1 LIPKPKTKTLKLKN
15 ENKLLIIKKKKM
27 EKYLYFR
34 SDSTAANDD
43 DAAGSVIYPVSRLKG
58 MVMGDMAVT
67 GAITEDDDR
76 FAITFEP
83 MAISPGGGEDQAKT
97 NNIDI
102 VNIDITTDNGAK
114 AVMSELV
121 RAINSVRATNDGF
134 IIVYDAVT
142 GESIHPD
149 IEGIHVVE
157 VNANA

>member
-1 LIPKPKTKTLKLKN
+1 
-15 ENKLLIIKKKKM
+15 M

-43 DAAGSVIYPVSRLKG
+43 DAAGSVIFPVSKLKG

-67 GAITEDDDR
+67 GAISADDDR
-76 FAITFEP
+76 FAMTFEP
-83 MAISPGGGEDQAKT
+83 MAISTGGGENQALT
-97 NNIDI
+97 NNVDI

-114 AVMSELV
+114 AVMAEIV
-121 RAINSVRATNDGF
+121 RAINGNRNTDDGF

-142 GESIHPD
+142 GESIHSD

-157 VNANA
+157 INANA

>member
-1 LIPKPKTKTLKLKN
+1 
-15 ENKLLIIKKKKM
+15 M

-43 DAAGSVIYPVSRLKG
+43 DAAGSVIFPVSKLKG

-67 GAITEDDDR
+67 GTITADDNR

-83 MAISPGGGEDQAKT
+83 MAVSPGGGENQALT
-97 NNIDI
+97 NNVDL
-102 VNIDITTDNGAK
+102 VNIDLTTDNNAK
-114 AVMSELV
+114 AVMAEIV
-121 RAINSVRATNDGF
+121 RAINGNRNTDDGF

-149 IEGIHVVE
+149 ISGIHVVE

>member
-1 LIPKPKTKTLKLKN
+1 
-15 ENKLLIIKKKKM
+15 M

-34 SDSTAANDD
+34 SDSTIGNDD
-43 DAAGSVIYPVSRLKG
+43 DAAGSVIFPVSKLKG

-67 GAITEDDDR
+67 GAITADEDR

-83 MAISPGGGEDQAKT
+83 MAISPGGGENQALT
-97 NNIDI
+97 NNVDI

-114 AVMSELV
+114 AVMAEIV
-121 RAINSVRATNDGF
+121 RAINGNRNTDDGF
-134 IIVYDAVT
+134 IIVFDAVT

-157 VNANA
+157 INANA

>member
-1 LIPKPKTKTLKLKN
+1 
-15 ENKLLIIKKKKM
+15 M

-43 DAAGSVIYPVSRLKG
+43 DAAGSVIFPVSKLKG

-67 GAITEDDDR
+67 GTITADDNR

-83 MAISPGGGEDQAKT
+83 MAVSPGGGENQALT
-97 NNIDI
+97 NNVDL
-102 VNIDITTDNGAK
+102 VNIDLTTDNNAK
-114 AVMSELV
+114 AVMAEIV
-121 RAINSVRATNDGF
+121 RAINGNRNTDDGF

-142 GESIHPD
+142 GESIHSD

-157 VNANA
+157 INANA